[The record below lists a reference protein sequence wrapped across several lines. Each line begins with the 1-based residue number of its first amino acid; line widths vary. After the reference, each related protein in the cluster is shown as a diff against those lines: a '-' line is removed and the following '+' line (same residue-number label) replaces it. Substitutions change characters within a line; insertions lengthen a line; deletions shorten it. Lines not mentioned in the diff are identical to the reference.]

1 MGGARGAAIFMLEP
15 ERSRSGAGAGA
26 CPPRSRCCFS
36 GTINVYFTPIPLTNP
51 TTFCSRTAESE
62 DVKRGM
68 EIGAYPSWSPHP
80 LNGFPHPPPENG
92 LWRLG
97 KCPRYWGGGPM
108 LTGHGG
114 GPRPPVPRGDG
125 PGPKE
130 SLGTRARGRPG
141 RRRAGAR
148 SVGPAPCWHRRP
160 GRVGSGVRP
169 GRVGSGRGWR
179 SGVLAPEGGRRASTE
194 SGLRPEG
201 PAGGAG
207 RQGSRRGSGRRGA
220 CLQLRPVG
228 GGSRG
233 GQSAGPEPR
242 RRPSRRRSDPGQVR
256 HRRRRDPRGRRP
268 CVAGGGPS
276 EPAAWPSKPQGSSPS
291 FLPSPGG
298 SLASPRAWLCL
309 DLA

>member
-97 KCPRYWGGGPM
+97 KCPRYWGGGPT

-114 GPRPPVPRGDG
+114 GPPPPAPRGDG

-130 SLGTRARGRPG
+130 SLSAPARAVGRGVVGQGRGRSA
-141 RRRAGAR
+141 RHRAGT
-148 SVGPAPCWHRRP
+148 V
-160 GRVGSGVRP
+160 GRVGSGP
-169 GRVGSGRGWR
+169 GSGRVGSGRV
-179 SGVLAPEGGRRASTE
+179 GVGAP
-194 SGLRPEG
+194 
-201 PAGGAG
+201 
-207 RQGSRRGSGRRGA
+207 A
-220 CLQLRPVG
+220 C
-228 GGSRG
+228 
-233 GQSAGPEPR
+233 
-242 RRPSRRRSDPGQVR
+242 
-256 HRRRRDPRGRRP
+256 
-268 CVAGGGPS
+268 
-276 EPAAWPSKPQGSSPS
+276 
-291 FLPSPGG
+291 
-298 SLASPRAWLCL
+298 
-309 DLA
+309 